1 MLVAIMVEHFI
12 HVESN
17 PPPCRVVHE
26 CRYCTSGHLLTARA
40 RGGTSRDCIAAAFF
54 IVSAILGPF
63 NQRVLVGAESV
74 EFLI

>member
-12 HVESN
+12 HLESN
-17 PPPCRVVHE
+17 PAPCRVVHE
-26 CRYCTSGHLLTARA
+26 CRYCTSGDLLTARS
-40 RGGTSRDCIAAAFF
+40 RGGAGLDRIAAAFA

-63 NQRVLVGAESV
+63 NQRGLVRAESV